1 MLRHICDVLNENVS
15 AFCSL
20 CIVVLN
26 EKKSNLLII
35 DTLIQPGVVSSTGP
49 SLKESLANL
58 DRNVY
63 SPVAPP
69 PFVPVNFGE
78 ASRNQNALNVGLSA
92 ICNGTSLQIIRNVSS
107 ENLLRE
113 SFRADSPTDGRDGHQ
128 SWSQDQ
134 EGSCHAVSQTVLC
147 YEFQHWYIHE
157 KFY

>member
-1 MLRHICDVLNENVS
+1 MLRHICDVLNEDVS
-15 AFCSL
+15 AFCSFKL
-20 CIVVLN
+20 RTVVLN

-78 ASRNQNALNVGLSA
+78 ASRNQHALNVGLSA
-92 ICNGTSLQIIRNVSS
+92 LCNGTSLIR
-107 ENLLRE
+107 
-113 SFRADSPTDGRDGHQ
+113 
-128 SWSQDQ
+128 
-134 EGSCHAVSQTVLC
+134 
-147 YEFQHWYIHE
+147 
-157 KFY
+157 KM